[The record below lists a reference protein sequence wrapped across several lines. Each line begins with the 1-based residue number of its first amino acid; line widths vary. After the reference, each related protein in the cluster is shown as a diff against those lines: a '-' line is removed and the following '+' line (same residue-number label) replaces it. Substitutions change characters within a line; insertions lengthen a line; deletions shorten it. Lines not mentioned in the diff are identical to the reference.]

1 MGRKEKG
8 VEREGKGKNKG
19 EILKSEKK
27 DERIW
32 LQLGFKD

>member
-27 DERIW
+27 R
-32 LQLGFKD
+32 